1 MARVFVN
8 VFGGLGNQLFQ
19 AAFGVAVEARF
30 GVQVRYLADP
40 AATDIYGRRYL
51 LNYFPA
57 LIGKLSP
64 ASEAEGLPIFGD
76 AGVDEGSLGQALAE
90 GRDLVFTG
98 YWQNERY
105 FFGQDEAIAAAL
117 RLDAVP
123 DLMVQGDGL
132 RAANTIGMHVRRSEY
147 GHHGLAMAAYYRT
160 AIAQIRRETGPA
172 PVVCFS
178 DEPLFCE
185 FVFRDVPDL
194 RVVRSGSDDPLSDFY
209 LLSRCRHFAIANSS
223 FSWWAAWLGAAAFSI
238 VYAPLPWCAFDPALN
253 PVPQRWRAIENAVRA
268 P

>member
-1 MARVFVN
+1 MARVFIA

-19 AAFGVAVEARF
+19 AAFGIAVEARF
-30 GVQVRYLADP
+30 GAEVRYLADP
-40 AATDIYGRRYL
+40 TATDGFGRRYML
-51 LNYFPA
+51 DRFPA
-57 LIGKLSP
+57 LAGKT
-64 ASEAEGLPIFGD
+64 ASAAETEGLPTYGD
-76 AGVDEGSLGQALAE
+76 QGVNEASLQQALAE
-90 GRDLVFTG
+90 DRGIIFAG

-105 FFGQDEAIAAAL
+105 FFGQDEAIAASL
-117 RLDAVP
+117 WLDP
-123 DLMVQGDGL
+123 PSDQLGKGNDL
-132 RAANTIGMHVRRSEY
+132 RASGAIGMHVRRSEY

-185 FVFRDVPDL
+185 FVFRDIADFTVL
-194 RVVRSGSDDPLSDFY
+194 RSANDDPLNDFY

-223 FSWWAAWLGAAAFSI
+223 FSWWGAWLGAGPFSI

-253 PVPQRWRAIENAVRA
+253 PVPKRWRAIENAVRA